1 MNNEFLPQKGDYRNL
16 RVYQLGNCIYALTY
30 AFAHK
35 YLQVGDRTIDQ
46 MIQAARSGKQN
57 IAEGS
62 VDGCTSSE
70 MEIKLTNVAK
80 ASMHELLIDY
90 EDFLMVRG
98 LEKWDGK
105 DSRTNQVRNYCRT
118 HMEPEAFIQAV
129 ETRSAETCANI
140 AITMLHQFDVMICHL
155 IETQKQRF
163 LQEGGIKEQMYR
175 ARVQQRGTQSEQGYW
190 STRSAQSS
198 RSTQGAQSDQS
209 SQSSRSTQSTQS
221 EEDNR

>member
-175 ARVQQRGTQSEQGYW
+175 ARVQQRGEW
-190 STRSAQSS
+190 SARSS

-209 SQSSRSTQSTQS
+209 SQSSRSSRSSQSSQSTQNK
-221 EEDNR
+221 E

>member
-90 EDFLMVRG
+90 EDFP
-98 LEKWDGK
+98 DGK
-105 DSRTNQVRNYCRT
+105 RIGEVGRQGQS
-118 HMEPEAFIQAV
+118 HEP
-129 ETRSAETCANI
+129 
-140 AITMLHQFDVMICHL
+140 
-155 IETQKQRF
+155 
-163 LQEGGIKEQMYR
+163 
-175 ARVQQRGTQSEQGYW
+175 
-190 STRSAQSS
+190 
-198 RSTQGAQSDQS
+198 
-209 SQSSRSTQSTQS
+209 S
-221 EEDNR
+221 EELLSHTHGA

>member
-1 MNNEFLPQKGDYRNL
+1 
-16 RVYQLGNCIYALTY
+16 
-30 AFAHK
+30 
-35 YLQVGDRTIDQ
+35 
-46 MIQAARSGKQN
+46 
-57 IAEGS
+57 
-62 VDGCTSSE
+62 
-70 MEIKLTNVAK
+70 
-80 ASMHELLIDY
+80 
-90 EDFLMVRG
+90 MVRG

-175 ARVQQRGTQSEQGYW
+175 ARVQQRGE
-190 STRSAQSS
+190 RSARSS

-209 SQSSRSTQSTQS
+209 SQSSQSSRSSQSTQNK
-221 EEDNR
+221 E